1 MTFVE
6 WVLQE
11 KSKDKDNLF
20 PPPLEP
26 QLALDF
32 LREYILGED
41 WYSVNPIPTVQIN
54 TEVVDE
60 ILYKCSKRYRKEV
73 KKLRNCTSRT
83 KGE

>member
-1 MTFVE
+1 MTFIE
-6 WVLQE
+6 WFLQE

-41 WYSVNPIPTVQIN
+41 WYSVNPIPTIQIN
-54 TEVVDE
+54 TEVVSE

-73 KKLRNCTSRT
+73 KKYNKQRKVS
-83 KGE
+83 K